1 MFLMNVVYF
10 ITFIK
15 LKRMIKII
23 KDTSKLRVVTQN
35 MFPVILDDI
44 NLALKGIRHRRGHLP
59 INLIPAKKDYCIM

>member
-1 MFLMNVVYF
+1 
-10 ITFIK
+10 
-15 LKRMIKII
+15 MIEII

-44 NLALKGIRHRRGHLP
+44 NLALKGIRLRRGHLP

>member
-44 NLALKGIRHRRGHLP
+44 NLALKGIRLRRGHLP